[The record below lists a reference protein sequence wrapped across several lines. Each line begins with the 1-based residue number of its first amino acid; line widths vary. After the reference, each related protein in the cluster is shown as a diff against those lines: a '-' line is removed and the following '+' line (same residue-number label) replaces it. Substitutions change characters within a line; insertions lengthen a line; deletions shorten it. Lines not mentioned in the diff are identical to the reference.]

1 MPYVLEGFP
10 IDEIDEL
17 AWRESNVRKPVYHIH
32 RWFAR
37 RVGSTFRALLL
48 GTFLKDD
55 PMKHYYQR
63 VELKNGDGRPPIVL
77 DPFMGGGTTI
87 LEGHRLGCRMI
98 GVDINP
104 LAWFITKRELD
115 PVDKQRVE
123 EEFSRIE
130 GAVKS
135 RILSLYKT
143 WCKKGHEADAMYI
156 FWVKKLKC
164 ENCDGEVLLHKNF
177 VLAKPRGKWVYLCPK
192 CGEIFRGELGLESL
206 QCPKCSF
213 VFNPFLGFSAGRK
226 YLCPNCNFRGE
237 TLNAVRR
244 RGSEPLEHEMFAIEY
259 YCAQCGRDYKKPS
272 AEDFK
277 LYQRAR
283 EEFEGMRGELLGVL
297 VPEQEI
303 PDGYSTSQ
311 MKKFNYRY
319 WFQMFNERQLYCL
332 SLILREI
339 LKIKEEGVREFFL
352 ATFSDCLNANNMFTV
367 YNAACL
373 KLEPLFGGGYFWP
386 RMTPVEGNVW
396 GTRYGRGTFTGY
408 YRKGLKALDY
418 QQQPYELKLCTLKNG
433 AKREW
438 KKFFVEE
445 DKIRGVFAS
454 RFEELY
460 WDKNVLL
467 KCASAMDLSFI
478 PDGAVDAVFTDP
490 PYYDNIMY
498 SELSDFFYVWLR
510 LGLKDK
516 YPEAFGSP
524 HTLREGEIVV
534 NEAQGKR
541 NEFYVWGLTQVFR
554 EAFRVLR
561 DEGLLVFVFQY
572 RRATAWAA
580 LLQAL
585 TKSGFQVVAVYPT
598 YGETPSGVRR
608 HRINYDAILVC
619 KKVLEKEQKQTSW
632 TTFWKNL
639 TCAIDSGIM
648 EAVNQHPDLGL
659 EDAFIIG
666 MGKALEVYTQTGR
679 DIVREGKIVDAFEV
693 PLEEVENI
701 VFESF
706 LSRVVE
712 RAPKVDQV
720 SKIYAAIFAKKE
732 KISTDIIGKLS
743 HLKKVL
749 EEEKLV
755 QKIKNSSKMIIS
767 SPLSRRE
774 LVEEKIKKGLPLTYV
789 DAAHLLW
796 VAHQK
801 NETIAKIFEAV
812 TRIGISRERLKQY
825 IRLLGERTGNRTWKE
840 IEGKLRHIPENF
852 HVSHSSG

>member
-10 IDEIDEL
+10 TDEVDEL

-48 GTFLKDD
+48 GTFLEDN
-55 PMKHYYQR
+55 PIKHYYQR
-63 VELKNGDGRPPIVL
+63 VELKNGDGRPPIIL

-115 PVDKQRVE
+115 PVDNQKVE
-123 EEFSRIE
+123 EEFKRIE
-130 GAVKS
+130 SAVKS
-135 RILSLYKT
+135 KILSLYKT
-143 WCKKGHEADAMYI
+143 RCKEGHEADAMYI

-177 VLAKPRGKWVYLCPK
+177 VLAKRREKWVYLCPK
-192 CGEIFRGELGLESL
+192 CGEIFRDTPSPESI
-206 QCPKCSF
+206 QCPKCSY
-213 VFNPFLGFSAGRK
+213 VFNPFLGFSMGRK
-226 YLCPNCNFRGE
+226 YLCPNCNFRGQI
-237 TLNAVRR
+237 LDAVRR

-272 AEDFK
+272 AEDIK

-283 EEFEGMRGELLGVL
+283 EEFEGMRGEVLGVL

-311 MKKFNYRY
+311 MKNFNYRY

-396 GTRYGRGTFTGY
+396 GTKYGRGTFTGY
-408 YRKGLKALDY
+408 YRKALKALEY
-418 QQQPYELKLCTLKNG
+418 QQQPYELKLQLRTLRNR

-438 KKFFVEE
+438 KKFFVEG

-460 WDKNVLL
+460 GDKNVLL
-467 KCASAMDLSFI
+467 VCASAMDLSFI
-478 PDGAVDAVFTDP
+478 PDGVVDAVFTDP

-510 LGLKDK
+510 LGLKDQ
-516 YPEAFGSP
+516 YPEVFGP
-524 HTLREGEIVV
+524 ALTLREGEIVV
-534 NEAQGKR
+534 NEARGKG
-541 NEFYVWGLTQVFR
+541 NDFYVWGLTQVFK
-554 EAFRVLR
+554 EVFRVLKN
-561 DEGLLVFVFQY
+561 EGLLVFVFQY
-572 RRATAWAA
+572 RRTSAWAA
-580 LLQAL
+580 LLQSL

-619 KKVLEKEQKQTSW
+619 KKVLEKEKKQTSW

-639 TCAIDSGIM
+639 TCAIDSGVM
-648 EAVNQHPDLGL
+648 EALNQHPDLGL

-666 MGKALEVYTQTGR
+666 MGKALEVCTQTGGG
-679 DIVREGKIVDAFEV
+679 IVREGKIVDAFEV
-693 PLEEVENI
+693 PLERVENI
-701 VFESF
+701 VFDSF
-706 LSRVVE
+706 LSCVVE
-712 RAPKVDQV
+712 RSPKVDQV
-720 SKIYAAIFAKKE
+720 SKIYAAIFAKKD
-732 KISTDIIGKLS
+732 KIGTDIIGKLS
-743 HLKKVL
+743 PLRKVF

-755 QKIKNSSKMIIS
+755 EKIKNSGKMAVA

-774 LVEEKIKKGLPLTYV
+774 FVEEKIKKGLPLTYV

-796 VAHQK
+796 AAHQK
-801 NETIAKIFEAV
+801 NGEITKILEAV
-812 TRIGISRERLKQY
+812 TSAGISGESLKQY
-825 IRLLGERTGNRTWKE
+825 LKFLGERTDNRTWKE
-840 IEGKLRHIPENF
+840 IEGKLQPAP
-852 HVSHSSG
+852 